1 MKAKIRAGVIG
12 AASYTGGELLR
23 ILAMHPR
30 AAVTRVTSKTF
41 EGGPVGSAHPFLSG
55 VIDAEFT
62 PYEPDDTEANCDVV
76 FLAKPQPSS
85 FGYVN
90 ELAGRGL
97 KIIDLSAGFRFRD
110 REIFESWYGMEH
122 GAPGFLEE
130 AVYGIPELYPSEI
143 AAASL
148 IANPGCYPTGV
159 ILGLAPLFRKGLVK
173 AESICVNAVSGF
185 SGAGKAKRSES
196 NFAPEIFNNIKP
208 YNLTGHPHTPE
219 IEEQLS
225 GLCGRDIKVTFA
237 PHVAGFERGILT
249 TIYAPAG
256 SPASEDELNA
266 LYAEYY
272 SGKKFIR
279 IRAEQGRAEIKDV
292 VYTNFCDIG
301 IKINERTGIAVITAA
316 IDNLVKGASGQA
328 VQNMNVM
335 FGLDE
340 GDGMLPGGA
349 EGD

>member
-23 ILAMHPR
+23 ILSLHPR
-30 AAVTRVTSKTF
+30 AAVSRITSETF
-41 EGGPVGSAHPFLSG
+41 DGRPAGSAHPFLSNAL
-55 VIDAEFT
+55 DAEFA
-62 PYEPDDTEANCDVV
+62 PYDPDDIEANCDAV

-85 FGYVN
+85 FGYVKD
-90 ELAGRGL
+90 LAGRGL

-110 REIFESWYGMEH
+110 RKIFESWYCMEH
-122 GAPGFLEE
+122 EAPEFLEE
-130 AVYGIPELYPSEI
+130 AVYGIPELYSSEI
-143 AAASL
+143 ASASL

-159 ILGLAPLFRKGLVK
+159 ILGLAPLLERGLAG
-173 AESICVNAVSGF
+173 AERICVNAVSGF
-185 SGAGKAKRSES
+185 SGAGKARSSES

-219 IEEQLS
+219 IEGQLS
-225 GLCGRDIKVTFA
+225 VLCGSEVKVTFV

-249 TIYAPAG
+249 TIYASVG
-256 SPASEDELNA
+256 SGVSEEGLNG

-279 IRAEQGRAEIKDV
+279 IRQEQGRAEIKDV
-292 VYTNFCDIG
+292 IYTNFCDIG
-301 IKINERTGIAVITAA
+301 IKINRRTGVAVITAA

-335 FGLDE
+335 FGLAE